1 MKICIIADAGKEIG
15 YGHYFRSKRIIELIG
30 SKRDVKATWIT
41 RSTFISQKESN
52 SLLISEKYNL
62 GKKYTKN
69 QIKAITQAIKRFK
82 PNLLLIDSYS
92 FQQTHEKELRTH
104 FEEMPLALVCDSPLL
119 KHAGDLIIDSNY
131 YQDQTRA
138 EQIYKSNNSVE
149 NARYIIGPYSI
160 PPKTDPL
167 KSSNDKKQILI
178 YWGSADYDGQ
188 LLSKTLTAINKNTY
202 FAKNSWSYLCIHIGD
217 SQKLYELQKKFGKDN
232 ILGFQKDLTNLI
244 QESSFFIGAVGS
256 TIWDILYCNK
266 PSIIMPTVENQ
277 KDCSERLN
285 HHNLALQYKNIDELC
300 TSLENKNI
308 ENTMKQL
315 RVISKTLKSRVHYAD
330 NNDVASAMI
339 DFI

>member
-202 FAKNSWSYLCIHIGD
+202 FAKIHGAIYVYISETVKTIRTTKKIWKGQYLGI
-217 SQKLYELQKKFGKDN
+217 
-232 ILGFQKDLTNLI
+232 
-244 QESSFFIGAVGS
+244 
-256 TIWDILYCNK
+256 
-266 PSIIMPTVENQ
+266 
-277 KDCSERLN
+277 SERPHKLN
-285 HHNLALQYKNIDELC
+285 SGIKLFYWRSREHNLGYFILQ
-300 TSLENKNI
+300 
-308 ENTMKQL
+308 
-315 RVISKTLKSRVHYAD
+315 
-330 NNDVASAMI
+330 
-339 DFI
+339 